1 MKAIGAKITVITP
14 ATFDEGLLGLKKK
27 KKKKKKKKDE
37 QMDGLIVFCQ

>member
-14 ATFDEGLLGLKKK
+14 ATFDVGLLGL
-27 KKKKKKKKDE
+27 KKKKKKDE